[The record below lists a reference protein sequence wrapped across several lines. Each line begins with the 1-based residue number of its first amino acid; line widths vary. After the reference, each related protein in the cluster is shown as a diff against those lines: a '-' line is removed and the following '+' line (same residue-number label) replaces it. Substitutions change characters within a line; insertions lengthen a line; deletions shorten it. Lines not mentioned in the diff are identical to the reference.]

1 MPEKFHSS
9 FLFWKGY
16 ENMEKQTLQKLGLLC
31 ASVALCSAASW
42 WSGNED
48 ADRQVQKMAEQP
60 VVEQVQDIKITV
72 CVSGAVVKPGLYEV
86 TKGSR
91 AQQVIELAGGV
102 TEDADMDRVNLA
114 QLCKDGGHIK
124 VPRLSKA
131 RLKQKR
137 QERKIAAGTVISGE
151 MTGSAYDNPQ
161 KKSEEVSE
169 TADNNNPAATRR
181 SAMQPDGTR
190 SREQTGT
197 NAADGVLVH
206 LNSATETELIRLPG
220 VGNATARRI
229 ISFRNQHGFQRIE
242 DIMQVPGIG
251 PAKFAKMKNCLA
263 L

>member
-1 MPEKFHSS
+1 
-9 FLFWKGY
+9 
-16 ENMEKQTLQKLGLLC
+16 
-31 ASVALCSAASW
+31 
-42 WSGNED
+42 
-48 ADRQVQKMAEQP
+48 
-60 VVEQVQDIKITV
+60 
-72 CVSGAVVKPGLYEV
+72 
-86 TKGSR
+86 
-91 AQQVIELAGGV
+91 
-102 TEDADMDRVNLA
+102 MDRVNLA

-131 RLKQKR
+131 RLKHKMK
-137 QERKIAAGTVISGE
+137 ERKIATGTVISGE
-151 MTGSAYDNPQ
+151 ITGDVQYNDAAQYHSQ
-161 KKSEEVSE
+161 KKAQEKWE
-169 TADNNNPAATRR
+169 TGDGSQSAATHR
-181 SAMQPDGTR
+181 SAMQPDGNR

-197 NAADGVLVH
+197 NASDGVLVH

>member
-1 MPEKFHSS
+1 
-9 FLFWKGY
+9 
-16 ENMEKQTLQKLGLLC
+16 MEKRTLQKLGLLC

-42 WSGNED
+42 WSGNDE
-48 ADRQVQKMAEQP
+48 ADRQVQKIAEQP
-60 VVEQVQDIKITV
+60 VAEQVQEIKITV
-72 CVSGAVVKPGLYEV
+72 CVSGAVAKPGLYEV

-102 TEDADMDRVNLA
+102 TDEADMDRVNLA

-131 RLKQKR
+131 RLKQKM
-137 QERKIAAGTVISGE
+137 QERKSSKEAGISGE
-151 MTGSAYDNPQ
+151 MTGDAHYNSQ
-161 KKSEEVSE
+161 KRAQEKWE
-169 TADNNNPAATRR
+169 TADGSQSAATGWPEMR
-181 SAMQPDGTR
+181 PDGNR
-190 SREQTGT
+190 REEKTGT
-197 NAADGVLVH
+197 SAADTVIVH
-206 LNSATETELIRLPG
+206 LNSATETDLIQLPG

-229 ISFRNQHGFQRIE
+229 IAFRNQHGFHRIE